1 MTMIDDEQYSSFK
14 FDGDGDEEPDSEQTI
29 YQEEAKDRRVE
40 KLSHRVTIISILIPV
55 LIGVV
60 FYIAYRDIT
69 GRVSQSQ
76 DTGAMEIQN
85 LSSQLEENFTKLSE
99 KYGDLEV
106 ALTQKLADLEK
117 VDKSMKANLKQAE
130 DTVAKI
136 NATKADKK
144 EAQDAIAKID
154 IALNPIRQ
162 ELKTIKSV
170 TTDLQTQNNDLKQQ
184 LATLSANLTR
194 LSASTEKTLKASAAT
209 HSKELNA
216 IQTDLSSLSGRKMD
230 KDALQLE
237 LLKAR
242 KHFQRDLDVTKS
254 AIDKRLTSILRKIK
268 DLEKVVQAPLGSTR
282 SSGQRSSSES
292 GGIIEQEIKE

>member
-1 MTMIDDEQYSSFK
+1 MIDDEQYSSFK
-14 FDGDGDEEPDSEQTI
+14 FDGNGDEEPDSEQTI

-55 LIGVV
+55 LIGVI

-85 LSSQLEENFTKLSE
+85 LSSQLEENFVKLSE
-99 KYGDLEV
+99 KYGELEA

-117 VDKSMKANLKQAE
+117 VDKSMKDNLKQAE

-144 EAQDAIAKID
+144 DAQDAIAKID

-162 ELKTIKSV
+162 ELKTINSV

-194 LSASTEKTLKASAAT
+194 LSASTEKTLKESAAI
-209 HSKELNA
+209 HSKELTA
-216 IQTDLSSLSGRKMD
+216 IQSDLSSLSGQKMD

-242 KHFQRDLDVTKS
+242 KNFQRDLDVTKS
-254 AIDKRLTSILRKIK
+254 AIDKRLESMLRKIK
-268 DLEKVVQAPLGSTR
+268 DLEKVAQAPLSSAR
-282 SSGQRSSSES
+282 SSGQGVSAGS

>member
-1 MTMIDDEQYSSFK
+1 MIDDEQYSSFK
-14 FDGDGDEEPDSEQTI
+14 FDGDDEPDDEQTI

-40 KLSHRVTIISILIPV
+40 KLNHRVTIISILIPV

-60 FYIAYRDIT
+60 FYIAYSDIT

-106 ALTQKLADLEK
+106 ALTQKLAALEK
-117 VDKSMKANLKQAE
+117 VDKSMKSNLKKAE

-144 EAQDAIAKID
+144 DQQNAIAKID
-154 IALNPIRQ
+154 KALNPLRQ

-184 LATLSANLTR
+184 LATLSTNLTR

-209 HSKELNA
+209 HSKELTA
-216 IQTDLSSLSGRKMD
+216 IQTDLSSLSGQKMD

-237 LLKAR
+237 LLKTR
-242 KHFQRDLDVTKS
+242 KHFQRDLDMTKS
-254 AIDKRLTSILRKIK
+254 AIDKRLVSILRKIK
-268 DLEKVVQAPLGSTR
+268 DLEKVVQAPLSSAR
-282 SSGQRSSSES
+282 PSGQKVSPGS
-292 GGIIEQEIKE
+292 GGIVEQEIKE

>member
-1 MTMIDDEQYSSFK
+1 MIDDEQYSSFK
-14 FDGDGDEEPDSEQTI
+14 FNGDDDEEPDSERTI

-55 LIGVV
+55 LIGVI

-76 DTGAMEIQN
+76 DTDAMEIQN
-85 LSSQLEENFTKLSE
+85 LSSQLEENYTKLSE
-99 KYGDLEV
+99 KYGDLEA

-117 VDKSMKANLKQAE
+117 VDKSMKANLKEAE

-144 EAQDAIAKID
+144 DAQDAIAKID

-162 ELKTIKSV
+162 ELKTINSV

-194 LSASTEKTLKASAAT
+194 LSANTEKTLKESAAI
-209 HSKELNA
+209 HSKELTA
-216 IQTDLSSLSGRKMD
+216 IQSDLSSLSGRKLD
-230 KDALQLE
+230 KDDLQLE

-242 KHFQRDLDVTKS
+242 KHFQRDLDVTK
-254 AIDKRLTSILRKIK
+254 AGIDKRLESMLRKIK
-268 DLEKVVQAPLGSTR
+268 DLEKVVQAPLSSAR
-282 SSGQRSSSES
+282 PSGQSVSAGS
-292 GGIIEQEIKE
+292 GGIVEQDIKE

>member
-1 MTMIDDEQYSSFK
+1 MIDDEQYSSFK
-14 FDGDGDEEPDSEQTI
+14 FDGDGDEEPDSERTI

-55 LIGVV
+55 LIGVI
-60 FYIAYRDIT
+60 FYIAYLDIT

-76 DTGAMEIQN
+76 DTDAMEIQN
-85 LSSQLEENFTKLSE
+85 LSSQLEENYTKLSE
-99 KYGDLEV
+99 KYGDLEA

-144 EAQDAIAKID
+144 DAQDAIAKID

-162 ELKTIKSV
+162 ELKTINSV

-194 LSASTEKTLKASAAT
+194 LSASTEKTLKESAAI
-209 HSKELNA
+209 HSKELTA
-216 IQTDLSSLSGRKMD
+216 IQEDLSSLSGRKMD
-230 KDALQLE
+230 KDDLQLE

-242 KHFQRDLDVTKS
+242 KQFQRDLDVTK
-254 AIDKRLTSILRKIK
+254 AGIDKRLESMLRKIK
-268 DLEKVVQAPLGSTR
+268 DLEKVVQAPLSSAR
-282 SSGQRSSSES
+282 PSGQSVSAGS
-292 GGIIEQEIKE
+292 GGIVEQDIKE

>member
-1 MTMIDDEQYSSFK
+1 MIDDEQYSSFK
-14 FDGDGDEEPDSEQTI
+14 FDGNGDEEPDSEQTI
-29 YQEEAKDRRVE
+29 YQEEAKDQRVE

-55 LIGVV
+55 LIGVI

-99 KYGDLEV
+99 KYGDLEA

-117 VDKSMKANLKQAE
+117 VDKSMKDNLKQAQE
-130 DTVAKI
+130 TVDKI

-144 EAQDAIAKID
+144 DAQDAIAKID

-162 ELKTIKSV
+162 ELKTINAV

-194 LSASTEKTLKASAAT
+194 LSASTEKTLKESAAI
-209 HSKELNA
+209 HSKELTA
-216 IQTDLSSLSGRKMD
+216 IQSDLSSLSAQKMD

-242 KHFQRDLDVTKS
+242 KNFQRDLDVTKS
-254 AIDKRLTSILRKIK
+254 AIDKRLESLLRKIK
-268 DLEKVVQAPLGSTR
+268 DLEKVVQAPL
-282 SSGQRSSSES
+282 SSARPNNQSASAGS
-292 GGIIEQEIKE
+292 GGIVEQEIK

>member
-1 MTMIDDEQYSSFK
+1 MIDDEQYSSFK
-14 FDGDGDEEPDSEQTI
+14 FDGDGDEEPDSERTI

-55 LIGVV
+55 LIGVI
-60 FYIAYRDIT
+60 FYIAYLDIT

-76 DTGAMEIQN
+76 DTDAMEIQN
-85 LSSQLEENFTKLSE
+85 LSSQLEENYTKLSE
-99 KYGDLEV
+99 KYGDLEA

-117 VDKSMKANLKQAE
+117 VDKSMKANLKEAE

-144 EAQDAIAKID
+144 DAQDAIAKID

-162 ELKTIKSV
+162 ELKTINSV

-194 LSASTEKTLKASAAT
+194 LSASTEKTLKESAAI
-209 HSKELNA
+209 HSKELTA
-216 IQTDLSSLSGRKMD
+216 IQSDLSSLSGSKMN
-230 KDALQLE
+230 KDDLQLE

-242 KHFQRDLDVTKS
+242 KHFQRDLDVTK
-254 AIDKRLTSILRKIK
+254 AGIDKRLASMLRKIK
-268 DLEKVVQAPLGSTR
+268 DLEKVVQAPLSSAR
-282 SSGQRSSSES
+282 PSGQSVSAGS
-292 GGIIEQEIKE
+292 GGIVEQDIKE

>member
-1 MTMIDDEQYSSFK
+1 MIDDEQYSSFK
-14 FDGDGDEEPDSEQTI
+14 FDGDGDEEPDSERTI

-55 LIGVV
+55 LIGVI

-76 DTGAMEIQN
+76 DTDAMEIQN
-85 LSSQLEENFTKLSE
+85 LSSQLEENYTKLSE
-99 KYGDLEV
+99 KYGDLEA

-117 VDKSMKANLKQAE
+117 VDKSMKANLKEAE

-144 EAQDAIAKID
+144 DAQDAIAKID

-162 ELKTIKSV
+162 ELKTINSV

-194 LSASTEKTLKASAAT
+194 LSASTEKTLKESAAI
-209 HSKELNA
+209 HSKELTA
-216 IQTDLSSLSGRKMD
+216 IQSDLSSLSGSKMN
-230 KDALQLE
+230 KDDLQLE

-242 KHFQRDLDVTKS
+242 KQFQRDLDVAK
-254 AIDKRLTSILRKIK
+254 AGIDKRLASMLRKIK
-268 DLEKVVQAPLGSTR
+268 DLEKVVRAPLSSDR
-282 SSGQRSSSES
+282 PSGQSASAGS
-292 GGIIEQEIKE
+292 GGIVEQDIKE